1 MSLVT
6 DPYNLFDND
15 YGIYVYGD
23 EYNPAY
29 PHFGANFWEDWER
42 PIHFSL
48 YNEDGTLAA
57 NYNAGVK
64 IFGGWSRGQDQRSLS
79 IFARGGYGVS
89 EFQYQFFE
97 DINYDEFQSLV
108 LRNSGNDWLRSNI
121 RDIATTSLMEGTD
134 LDYQRYTSVAS
145 YINGDYWGIYHMR
158 EKTSENMLASKHNID
173 ADEIDL
179 LELNAEIVDGNVISI
194 QNIPDGTIVC
204 NVEQQFGDGGALMK
218 SAGADATV
226 FSHSDDGVVLKLASG
241 KFKKLNPKNR
251 AMIGTLAG
259 GGVGDRPLMRAG
271 VKMMRFKSKGKKYP
285 IVRGVAQAAYVHP
298 HGGGR
303 HQHVGQSSTVS
314 RDTPPGAKV
323 GSIAARKTG
332 RARIKERKQ
341 SIK

>member
-1 MSLVT
+1 MGKRPGVRRRGRGGMQFRAATTQKLKAAKYPSFTLDEERQGEIIDLVHESGR
-6 DPYNLFDND
+6 DVPLSKVRF
-15 YGIYVYGD
+15 
-23 EYNPAY
+23 
-29 PHFGANFWEDWER
+29 
-42 PIHFSL
+42 
-48 YNEDGTLAA
+48 EDGSISFIPAPLGTRV
-57 NYNAGVK
+57 GQK
-64 IFGGWSRGQDQRSLS
+64 IDFG
-79 IFARGGYGVS
+79 
-89 EFQYQFFE
+89 
-97 DINYDEFQSLV
+97 
-108 LRNSGNDWLRSNI
+108 
-121 RDIATTSLMEGTD
+121 
-134 LDYQRYTSVAS
+134 
-145 YINGDYWGIYHMR
+145 
-158 EKTSENMLASKHNID
+158 
-173 ADEIDL
+173 
-179 LELNAEIVDGNVISI
+179 LNVEIVDGNVISI

-314 RDTPPGAKV
+314 RDAPPGAKV